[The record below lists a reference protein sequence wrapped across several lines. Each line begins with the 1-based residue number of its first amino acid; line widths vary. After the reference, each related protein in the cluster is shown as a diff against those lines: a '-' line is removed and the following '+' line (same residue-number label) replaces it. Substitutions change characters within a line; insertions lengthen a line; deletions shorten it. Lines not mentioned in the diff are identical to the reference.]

1 MRFFST
7 SLCIIQTVFAFI
19 LLSSNA
25 FAQSQQDKVTKARDA
40 IEKAQQFLT
49 TKRYD
54 QAIKEFEIAHQ
65 LQPDLQNLI
74 MIANLYG
81 KLNLCMDSI
90 QTWQNALDFC
100 QNCEDRPSIMQK
112 QQKILEKCYVSV
124 SFSSNPIGIEVYQ
137 NQNKLGLTPFIK
149 PFTLGEYTLA
159 FKKEGFEDHQ
169 ETIYVGENDL
179 RQKGKLVHI
188 DLIPSSQILNTQNF
202 NQNTEPNDQTQTPSS
217 KKKIIAYSLLA
228 GSVAILAFDLF
239 YYTSQK
245 PVMDY
250 LSSNS
255 RGVEKLPGQKDWTDA
270 QRATINARDA
280 DASFARNIHYT
291 ALSVGLLM
299 MTSSVFTFV
308 F

>member
-19 LLSSNA
+19 LLTSNA
-25 FAQSQQDKVTKARDA
+25 FAQSQQDKVAKARDA

-100 QNCEDRPSIMQK
+100 QNCEDRSIIIQK

-137 NQNKLGLTPFIK
+137 NRNRLGLTPFIK

-188 DLIPSSQILNTQNF
+188 DLIPSSQILNAQNF
-202 NQNTEPNDQTQTPSS
+202 NQNAVVEDQPPQTS

-255 RGVEKLPGQKDWTDA
+255 RGVEKLPGQKNFTNE
-270 QRATINARDA
+270 QKVIINARDA

-291 ALSVGLLM
+291 ALSIGLLM